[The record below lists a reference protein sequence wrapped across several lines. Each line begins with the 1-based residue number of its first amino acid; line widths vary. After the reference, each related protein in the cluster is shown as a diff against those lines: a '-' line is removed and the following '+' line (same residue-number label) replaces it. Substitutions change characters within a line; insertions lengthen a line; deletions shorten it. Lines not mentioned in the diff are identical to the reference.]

1 MQLLRIAIATQN
13 LTAMQ
18 SFYNQ
23 VFNAQLQGV
32 DTDAGTFYQGQIAG
46 MALTLVPNSLAQVEA
61 KQNRQQLSF
70 MVQDLDVTLAHA
82 TSAGG
87 LQQGDILT
95 APEGRLGA
103 VTDPDGNTI
112 EFLQAV

>member
-1 MQLLRIAIATQN
+1 MQLLRIAIAAEN

-18 SFYNQ
+18 NFYNQ

-32 DTDAGTFYQGQIAG
+32 ETEVGTFYQGQIAG
-46 MALTLVPNSLAQVEA
+46 LALTLVPNSLAKVEA

-70 MVQDLDVTLAHA
+70 RVQDLDATLNQARQ
-82 TSAGG
+82 AGG
-87 LQQGDILT
+87 AQHGEVLT

-103 VTDPDGNTI
+103 VKDPDGNTI
-112 EFLQAV
+112 EFLQSV